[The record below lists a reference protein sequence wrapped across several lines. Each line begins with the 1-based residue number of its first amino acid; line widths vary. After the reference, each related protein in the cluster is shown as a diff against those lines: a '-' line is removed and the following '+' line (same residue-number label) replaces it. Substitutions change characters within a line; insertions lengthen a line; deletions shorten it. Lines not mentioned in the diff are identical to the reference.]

1 MSRYTESIYRIDVSK
16 VIKNKTEDYIK
27 IAYKQALKSSVHKQY
42 GAVIIYRKKIIGMGF
57 NCHVRPSTKYKS
69 CIL

>member
-1 MSRYTESIYRIDVSK
+1 MSRYIERGCDTVYRGNN
-16 VIKNKTEDYIK
+16 NKMENYIK
-27 IAYKQALKSSVHKQY
+27 FAYNQALKSSVHKQY